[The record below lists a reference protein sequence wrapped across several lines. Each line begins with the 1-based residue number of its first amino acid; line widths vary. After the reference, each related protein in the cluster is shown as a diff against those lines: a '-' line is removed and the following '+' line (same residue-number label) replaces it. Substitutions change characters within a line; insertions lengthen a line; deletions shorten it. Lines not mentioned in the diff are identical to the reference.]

1 MKNIRSKSRRKT
13 PWSDVPE
20 ATALQAFIDES
31 NQDNYH
37 RKHPGISDTGEVEL
51 LNSMGVQ
58 ECRHC
63 SSTAI
68 QRFGFTS
75 NGVRRFRCKDCRR
88 TFNILTNTI
97 FDSHKLPLTE
107 WLDFLLSIFGY
118 GSFSLTSKSNR
129 NAYTTTR
136 YWMDKVFLVLK
147 EYQSTLV
154 LSGEVELDETFYKV
168 RKADIERKEDGK
180 EYRGL
185 SRNQICI
192 GIACDQSSVI
202 CFVEG
207 EGKPTKQGT
216 LDAFAS
222 HIKPESTMKHDMEQ
236 AHVPLVEALKL
247 RSIVYDSRQ
256 IKQLPD
262 SENPLNR
269 INQYCRML
277 KLFLASHSGFIRED
291 LQDYLNLFCFIM
303 NQPKDKHEKV
313 EKFMNM
319 AVGCRILLR
328 YRS

>member
-13 PWSDVPE
+13 PWSDAPE

-75 NGVRRFRCKDCRR
+75 NGVRRYRCKDCRR

-136 YWMDKVFLVLK
+136 YWMDKVFLVLRDTKAPWSCRVRLSLTRPSIRSARLTSK
-147 EYQSTLV
+147 EKRT
-154 LSGEVELDETFYKV
+154 
-168 RKADIERKEDGK
+168 A
-180 EYRGL
+180 
-185 SRNQICI
+185 
-192 GIACDQSSVI
+192 
-202 CFVEG
+202 
-207 EGKPTKQGT
+207 
-216 LDAFAS
+216 
-222 HIKPESTMKHDMEQ
+222 
-236 AHVPLVEALKL
+236 
-247 RSIVYDSRQ
+247 RSIGDCPATRSA
-256 IKQLPD
+256 
-262 SENPLNR
+262 SE
-269 INQYCRML
+269 
-277 KLFLASHSGFIRED
+277 
-291 LQDYLNLFCFIM
+291 
-303 NQPKDKHEKV
+303 
-313 EKFMNM
+313 
-319 AVGCRILLR
+319 
-328 YRS
+328 

>member
-1 MKNIRSKSRRKT
+1 MKKIRSKSRRKT
-13 PWSDVPE
+13 PWSDMPE

-37 RKHPGISDTGEVEL
+37 RKHPVISDTGEVGL
-51 LNSMGVQ
+51 LNSLEVQ

-63 SSTAI
+63 RSPAI
-68 QRFGFTS
+68 QRFGFTP
-75 NGVRRFRCKDCRR
+75 NGVRRFRCKDCGR
-88 TFNILTNTI
+88 TFNALTNTI

-136 YWMDKVFLVLK
+136 YWMEKVFLVLR
-147 EYQSTLV
+147 EYQGTLV

-168 RKADIERKEDGK
+168 RNSDIKRRDDGK

-192 GIACDQSSVI
+192 GIACDQSSDI

-216 LDAFAS
+216 LDTFAS
-222 HIKPESTMKHDMEQ
+222 HIKPESTMRHDMEQ
-236 AHVPLVEALKL
+236 AHGPLVEALRL

-277 KLFLASHSGFIRED
+277 KLFLASHSGFIRYD
-291 LQDYLNLFCFIM
+291 LQDYLNLFCFVM
-303 NQPKDKHEKV
+303 NHPKDKHEKV
-313 EKFMNM
+313 EKFMGM
-319 AVGCRILLR
+319 AVDCRVLHR
-328 YRS
+328 YRG